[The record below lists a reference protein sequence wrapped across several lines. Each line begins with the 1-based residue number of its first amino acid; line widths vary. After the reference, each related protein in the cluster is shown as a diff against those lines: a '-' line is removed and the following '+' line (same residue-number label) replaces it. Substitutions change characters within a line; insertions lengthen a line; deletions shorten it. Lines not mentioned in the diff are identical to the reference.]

1 MQRRLDAEGRPAG
14 LAARGPGDQH
24 GPSVGTLPRARRADA
39 GVSDA
44 PSRRRH
50 LYLWL
55 DVKQVKMRDS
65 GDVRSKTLVIA
76 YAGRREVIDLD
87 LAA

>member
-1 MQRRLDAEGRPAG
+1 
-14 LAARGPGDQH
+14 
-24 GPSVGTLPRARRADA
+24 
-39 GVSDA
+39 
-44 PSRRRH
+44 
-50 LYLWL
+50 
-55 DVKQVKMRDS
+55 MRDS